1 MIEEL
6 DNDIIIFV
14 INKNFTGFSKDFFEY
29 LKLKKKDIIISFKNF
44 NYKKIIK
51 NLIELNNFQISKNR
65 IMIIIPAMRKQVV
78 FQNDLIFIKSI
89 EEGIDFIMFEKI
101 QREL

>member
-6 DNDIIIFV
+6 DNDIVVFTL
-14 INKNFTGFSKDFFEY
+14 NKKFTGFSKDFFEN

-44 NYKKIIK
+44 NYNKIIK
-51 NLIELNNFQISKNR
+51 NLIELNNFQISINR
-65 IMIIIPAMRKQVV
+65 IMVIVPAIRKQLV
-78 FQNDLIFIKSI
+78 FHKDLNFIKSI
-89 EEGIDFIMFEKI
+89 EEGIDYIMFEKI

>member
-6 DNDIIIFV
+6 DNDIIVFV
-14 INKNFTGFSKDFFEY
+14 INKNFTGFSKEFLEY
-29 LKLKKKDIIISFKNF
+29 LKLKKKDIIVSFKNF

-51 NLIELNNFQISKNR
+51 NLIELNNFQISINR
-65 IMIIIPAMRKQVV
+65 IMIIIPTMRKQVV
-78 FQNDLIFIKSI
+78 FKNDLNFIKSI
-89 EEGIDFIMFEKI
+89 EEGIDYIMFEKI

>member
-51 NLIELNNFQISKNR
+51 NLIELNNFQISINR

>member
-6 DNDIIIFV
+6 DNDIIVFV
-14 INKNFTGFSKDFFEY
+14 INKNFTGFSKEFFEY
-29 LKLKKKDIIISFKNF
+29 LKFKKKDIIISFKNF

-65 IMIIIPAMRKQVV
+65 IMIIIPAMRKQLV
-78 FQNDLIFIKSI
+78 FQNDLNFIKSI
-89 EEGIDFIMFEKI
+89 EEGIDYIMFEKI

>member
-6 DNDIIIFV
+6 DNDIIVFV
-14 INKNFTGFSKDFFEY
+14 INKNFTGFSKEFFEY

-51 NLIELNNFQISKNR
+51 NLIELNNFQISINR
-65 IMIIIPAMRKQVV
+65 IMIIIPSMRKQVV
-78 FQNDLIFIKSI
+78 FQNDLNFIKSI
-89 EEGIDFIMFEKI
+89 EEGIDYIMFEKI

>member
-6 DNDIIIFV
+6 DNDIIVFV
-14 INKNFTGFSKDFFEY
+14 INKNFTGFSKEFFEY

-51 NLIELNNFQISKNR
+51 NLIELNNFQISINR
-65 IMIIIPAMRKQVV
+65 IMIIIPTMRKQVV
-78 FQNDLIFIKSI
+78 FKNDLNFIKSI
-89 EEGIDFIMFEKI
+89 EEGIDYIMFEKI